1 MARTREELTRSARRL
16 TAQRGLAGF
25 TVEEL
30 CDEVGIS
37 RRTFFNYFHSKDDAI
52 VGRSEDGFSAAA
64 EEAFVASERRGR
76 GTVGPALLADLL
88 ELFTTEIERVGVSP
102 AEVGAF
108 IAAVAKEPQLLT
120 RMMQSG
126 GDRLRYVIELVERR
140 EGLAAG
146 DPAAKAAVLV
156 AGSLLQSASER
167 FFAPEN
173 TTPFRDLIAELLTG
187 ARAVFAA
194 DARS

>member
-1 MARTREELTRSARRL
+1 MARTREELTRTARRL
-16 TAQRGLAGF
+16 TAQRGLTGF

-30 CDEVGIS
+30 CEEVGIS

-64 EEAFVASERRGR
+64 EEAFLSSERRGR
-76 GTVGPALLADLL
+76 GSVGPALLGELL
-88 ELFTTEIERVGVSP
+88 ELSTGEIERVGASP

-120 RMMQSG
+120 RLMQSG
-126 GDRLRYVIELVERR
+126 GDRLRYITELVERR
-140 EGLAAG
+140 EGLPPG

-173 TTPFRDLIAELLTG
+173 TIPFRDLIAELLTG

-194 DARS
+194 DARN